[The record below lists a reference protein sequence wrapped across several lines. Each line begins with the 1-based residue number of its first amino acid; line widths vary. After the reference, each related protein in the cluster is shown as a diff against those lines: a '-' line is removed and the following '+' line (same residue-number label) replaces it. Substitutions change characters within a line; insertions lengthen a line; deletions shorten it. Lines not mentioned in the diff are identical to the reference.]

1 MVLIKKTKQEKQHC
15 KSAILQFKKERER
28 EGSEEEK
35 KERKKKQEKEGL
47 TLDKVIGK
55 DLLLQKLTFELLRSR
70 NR

>member
-35 KERKKKQEKEGL
+35 KERKKKTGERR
-47 TLDKVIGK
+47 TN
-55 DLLLQKLTFELLRSR
+55 LR
-70 NR
+70 